1 MSLKPLKKSDRNK
14 VWMKKRQDRP
24 RLIQP
29 EYHLI
34 ASEGVKTEP
43 LYFNAIQKIINE
55 KYRDRIQLKI
65 TGMGDNTT
73 NLLEK
78 AHRYVQNSGVV
89 FKHVWIVY
97 DTDNFPAEQI
107 NEVERL
113 CDVYSL
119 QEETTYHATWSN
131 QCIELWYLLHFAYTD
146 ADVDRTFYWRKL
158 TAALNAIG
166 KGDYYKNRPDMYAVL
181 RPFIDTAI
189 INARKLDKRN
199 ARKVPSNAAPGTKV
213 YELIEKLKPYL

>member
-78 AHRYVQNSGVV
+78 AHRYVQNSGIV

-113 CDVYSL
+113 CDVTVCRKKRFIMQHGQTSALSCGIY
-119 QEETTYHATWSN
+119 
-131 QCIELWYLLHFAYTD
+131 CILPIQT
-146 ADVDRTFYWRKL
+146 
-158 TAALNAIG
+158 
-166 KGDYYKNRPDMYAVL
+166 PM
-181 RPFIDTAI
+181 
-189 INARKLDKRN
+189 
-199 ARKVPSNAAPGTKV
+199 
-213 YELIEKLKPYL
+213 